1 MKEDKSLR
9 ILVVDDHEMF
19 REQACALL
27 RSQPGF
33 EVICEA
39 ANGLEGVSRAAELQ
53 PDVVVLDISMP
64 SLGGIEAAGRI
75 HRFAPKSQIVFLSQ
89 HNSETIA
96 QTALAAGALAYVTK
110 SSASTDLIRAVRGQ
124 KVCQQA
130 YSLGSE
136 RQVETSW
143 SACGKLFMAKKKNY
157 KTTTIARAKASA
169 SKYRSD
175 RKNLLANLS
184 PEKRDAGKR
193 SL

>member
-19 REQACALL
+19 REQVCALL
-27 RSQPGF
+27 RTQPGF

-39 ANGLEGVSRAAELQ
+39 ANGFEGVSRAAELQ

-96 QTALAAGALAYVTK
+96 QTGLAAGALAYVTK
-110 SSASTDLIRAVRGQ
+110 SSASYDLIRAVNAVSEGKKFVSKLSRGGLNYMQ
-124 KVCQQA
+124 
-130 YSLGSE
+130 
-136 RQVETSW
+136 RQS
-143 SACGKLFMAKKKNY
+143 
-157 KTTTIARAKASA
+157 
-169 SKYRSD
+169 
-175 RKNLLANLS
+175 
-184 PEKRDAGKR
+184 
-193 SL
+193 

>member
-1 MKEDKSLR
+1 MTKEDKSLR
-9 ILVVDDHEMF
+9 ILVVDDHETF

-75 HRFAPKSQIVFLSQ
+75 HRVAPKSQIVFLSQ

-96 QTALAAGALAYVTK
+96 QTALATGALAYVTK
-110 SSASTDLIRAVRGQ
+110 SSASNDLIRAV
-124 KVCQQA
+124 KAV
-130 YSLGSE
+130 SE
-136 RQVETSW
+136 
-143 SACGKLFMAKKKNY
+143 GKKFV
-157 KTTTIARAKASA
+157 
-169 SKYRSD
+169 SKLTHWDPND
-175 RKNLLANLS
+175 R
-184 PEKRDAGKR
+184 
-193 SL
+193 

>member
-1 MKEDKSLR
+1 LWPDQNIAPNPAPPRRSRLFSVPETKPDRQFPPKKHRLTSGGVLMKEDKSLR
-9 ILVVDDHEMF
+9 ILVVDDHQMF

-75 HRFAPKSQIVFLSQ
+75 HRVAPKSQIVFLSQ

-110 SSASTDLIRAVRGQ
+110 SSASDDLIRAVKAVSEG
-124 KVCQQA
+124 KKFV
-130 YSLGSE
+130 SKLGRWGS
-136 RQVETSW
+136 
-143 SACGKLFMAKKKNY
+143 N
-157 KTTTIARAKASA
+157 
-169 SKYRSD
+169 D
-175 RKNLLANLS
+175 
-184 PEKRDAGKR
+184 
-193 SL
+193 

>member
-75 HRFAPKSQIVFLSQ
+75 HRVAPKSQIVFLSQ

-110 SSASTDLIRAVRGQ
+110 SRRHKQTLPRLPCDVRRLSVFTTPSKEVGYDF
-124 KVCQQA
+124 VC
-130 YSLGSE
+130 LE
-136 RQVETSW
+136 WKTS
-143 SACGKLFMAKKKNY
+143 
-157 KTTTIARAKASA
+157 
-169 SKYRSD
+169 
-175 RKNLLANLS
+175 
-184 PEKRDAGKR
+184 
-193 SL
+193 